1 VTPLRCLLVAACAL
15 ALAASAAADSRG
27 RAIYLGHEALPAR
40 IVGQDFAL
48 PPQASR
54 CVNCHVPAGGAPALS
69 AASLTR
75 PMARRGGPPS
85 RYDAVALCT
94 LLRSGIDPAHVMIQ
108 RSMPRYVVDE
118 ADCRALWR
126 HLTQ

>member
-1 VTPLRCLLVAACAL
+1 VTPVSHLLVAACAL
-15 ALAASAAADSRG
+15 AVAGSAAADSRG
-27 RAIYLGHEALPAR
+27 RAIYLGQEALPAR
-40 IVGQDFAL
+40 IVGQDFVL

-54 CVNCHVPAGGAPALS
+54 CVNCHAAAGGAPALT
-69 AASLTR
+69 AATLTR
-75 PMARRGGPPS
+75 PVARRGGPPS

-108 RSMPRYVVDE
+108 RTMPRYVVDE